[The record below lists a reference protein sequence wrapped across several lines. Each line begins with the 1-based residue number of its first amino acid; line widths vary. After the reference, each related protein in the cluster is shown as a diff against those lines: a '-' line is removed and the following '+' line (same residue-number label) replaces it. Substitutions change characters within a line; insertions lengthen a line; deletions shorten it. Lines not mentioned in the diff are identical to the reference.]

1 MIAFWGFALQAA
13 RAFLHY
19 LRIFEQTLC
28 FLAFLVMAGALM
40 GDVLRREFTG
50 SGWFGA
56 PQVGV
61 VGMIV
66 VAYMGI
72 SLASANGSHFR
83 PKFADV
89 VLRRWDSLANRIGE
103 FGFAAFCY
111 FMAYIAF
118 DVAVESYELDDVSAV
133 LRWPIWP
140 VQGVIVMG
148 FGLVAIRH
156 TLYGIFID
164 LRPVPPEAVEGV
176 ETATDAGAENIA
188 NSQQNFQKEKLR

>member
-1 MIAFWGFALQAA
+1 MRLA
-13 RAFLHY
+13 RTFLHY

-28 FLAFLVMAGALM
+28 FIAFLVMAGALM
-40 GDVLRREFTG
+40 GDVLKREITG

-61 VGMIV
+61 VGMII

-72 SLASANGSHFR
+72 ALASANGSHFR

-89 VLRRWDSLANRIGE
+89 VLRRWDNLANRIGD
-103 FGFAAFCY
+103 FGFAIFCG
-111 FMAYIAF
+111 FMAWVAF
-118 DVAVESYELDDVSAV
+118 DVAAESYDLQDVTSV

-140 VQGVIVMG
+140 LQGVIVLG

-156 TLYGIFID
+156 ILYGVFSE
-164 LRPVPPEAVEGV
+164 LRPLPPEKVEGLEIADDKEV
-176 ETATDAGAENIA
+176 GFITDGE
-188 NSQQNFQKEKLR
+188 QDYEREQKP